1 MHDNNN
7 KGFGYRLGQLV
18 GSVVIICGIT
28 IVMAL
33 TLKFL
38 FWLF

>member
-1 MHDNNN
+1 MKNSL
-7 KGFGYRLGQLV
+7 GYRLGQLL
-18 GSVVIICGIT
+18 GSIVVICAIT
-28 IVMAL
+28 VIMAL